1 MTTFNNA
8 IATLTSSMTEN
19 AWTQYN
25 LTWEEIQDFDA
36 MVNEID
42 DAHLLEACEWLVTD
56 WEENDTELE
65 EMYNM
70 TLQDG
75 MIGYEEAWEYKLTVE
90 ELELYNSNP
99 DLQVAEESLPSEM
112 TVGEALMLD
121 NQADDNSHG
130 NVILP
135 TFWAQDYEML
145 TARLC
150 KWEDLS
156 SCMNVVVVKKE
167 REVLM
172 T

>member
-1 MTTFNNA
+1 
-8 IATLTSSMTEN
+8 MTEN
-19 AWTQYN
+19 GWVQYN
-25 LTWEEIQDFDA
+25 LTWEESQEFNE
-36 MVNEID
+36 MVNELD

-56 WEENDTELE
+56 WEDDTELM
-65 EMYNM
+65 EMYDM
-70 TLQDG
+70 ALQDG
-75 MIGYEEAWEYKLTVE
+75 MIGYEEAWEYKLTSE

-99 DLQVAEESLPSEM
+99 NLQTVEEPLPSEM

-121 NQADDNSHG
+121 NQADDDSYG

-156 SCMNVVVVKKE
+156 SCMNVVVKQE